1 MYKSVNPHPHTI
13 HTSSPHMADIIVVH
27 TLLEHL
33 RKGEQVKDTDED
45 KELNN
50 KEVYESPKRDNMC
63 VQCGQQLHWCVCHL
77 NNYLN

>member
-33 RKGEQVKDTDED
+33 RKGEQVKYKD
-45 KELNN
+45 KELNK
-50 KEVYESPKRDNMC
+50 KEVYQYPKRDNMC
-63 VQCGQQLHWCVCHL
+63 VQCRQQLHWCVCHL